1 MGTSLVTAR
10 PTTSLR
16 PSWRSIDCSPDVLV
30 SLNTGPKL
38 IARFGERERP
48 QHRLSFG
55 FGLGEFVCGIG
66 IGDDAGAGL
75 HDDAILEHERRPN
88 RDRGVETRRTPADV
102 SDCTGVRSPALRLQ
116 LIDDFHRAHLR
127 RATDGP
133 RGEAGA
139 EDVERIVPGTQSPA
153 DFADEM
159 LHVRVALDLERLRD
173 THRTVTRHPAHV
185 VAAEVDERS
194 EEHTSELQ
202 SLAYLVCRLLLE
214 KKKK

>member
-16 PSWRSIDCSPDVLV
+16 PSWRSIDCSPEVLI

-75 HDDAILEHERRPN
+75 HDDAILEHERRAD
-88 RDRGVETRRTPADV
+88 RDRRIETRRTPPDV
-102 SDCTGVRSPALRLQ
+102 SDCARVRSPALGLQ
-116 LIDDFHRAHLR
+116 LIDDFHRAYFG
-127 RATDGP
+127 RAADGP

-139 EDVERIVPGTQSPA
+139 EDVERIMHGTQSPA

-173 THRTVTRHPAHV
+173 ADRAVARPAAHII
-185 VAAEVDERS
+185 AAEVQEQAEERRVGK
-194 EEHTSELQ
+194 E
-202 SLAYLVCRLLLE
+202 CRSRW
-214 KKKK
+214 